1 MMDTYPG
8 LHEHISALADGELAA
23 SELELAFAALDTDAG
38 RQAWHA
44 YRLIGEA
51 LRAGQDAS
59 VLSAGFDAGL
69 AGRLAAEAAPV
80 PAPAPAAV
88 LATMAPAAPAAE
100 PHEIGIAPQ
109 R

>member
-1 MMDTYPG
+1 MDTYPG

-44 YRLIGEA
+44 YRQIGEA
-51 LRAGQDAS
+51 LRAGQDALA
-59 VLSAGFDAGL
+59 LSAGFDARPGQPP
-69 AGRLAAEAAPV
+69 GCEAV
-80 PAPAPAAV
+80 PAAASWRRSRPRCPALPLSRGVGAV
-88 LATMAPAAPAAE
+88 
-100 PHEIGIAPQ
+100 PQ